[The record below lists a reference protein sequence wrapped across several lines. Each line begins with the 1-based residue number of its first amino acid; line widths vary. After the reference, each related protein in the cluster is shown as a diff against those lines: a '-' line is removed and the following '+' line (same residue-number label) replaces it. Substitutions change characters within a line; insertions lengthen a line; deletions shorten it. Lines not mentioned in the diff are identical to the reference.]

1 MYFNRNKIIKYYY
14 IYYKILVVYII
25 TIFYNFSPSR
35 NQFTISFLQKIEFI
49 LHLKSCI
56 FGFWVFFRNTV
67 FYIIRRM
74 KDQIWS
80 AHIDLCLLFLTTHIV
95 AYLVSGLAVHAR
107 LSLVTSERRLGL
119 WQSIQ
124 FSYLL
129 FSF

>member
-56 FGFWVFFRNTV
+56 FGF
-67 FYIIRRM
+67 
-74 KDQIWS
+74 
-80 AHIDLCLLFLTTHIV
+80 
-95 AYLVSGLAVHAR
+95 
-107 LSLVTSERRLGL
+107 
-119 WQSIQ
+119 
-124 FSYLL
+124 
-129 FSF
+129 